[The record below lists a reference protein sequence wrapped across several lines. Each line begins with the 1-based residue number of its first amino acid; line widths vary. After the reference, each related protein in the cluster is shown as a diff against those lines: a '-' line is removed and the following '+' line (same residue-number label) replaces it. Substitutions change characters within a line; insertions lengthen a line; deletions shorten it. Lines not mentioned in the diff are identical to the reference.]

1 MDDTAIDGTK
11 KEKQNVKSASDSV
24 YQEGALGETA
34 LPNSALP
41 LSTLAQEILAGG
53 ESKSHHTDFI
63 LTSKVQDNVL
73 HLAAGVPRQLSV
85 SRS

>member
-1 MDDTAIDGTK
+1 MGMGS
-11 KEKQNVKSASDSV
+11 SAKPP
-24 YQEGALGETA
+24 
-34 LPNSALP
+34 LPNSSPL

-53 ESKSHHTDFI
+53 ESKAHHTDFI

-73 HLAAGVPRQLSV
+73 HLAARLPRQLSV